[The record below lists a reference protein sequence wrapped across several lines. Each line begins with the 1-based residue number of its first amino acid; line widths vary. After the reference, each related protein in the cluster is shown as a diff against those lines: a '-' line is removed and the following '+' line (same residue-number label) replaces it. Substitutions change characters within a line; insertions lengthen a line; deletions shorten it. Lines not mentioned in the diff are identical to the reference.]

1 MVRHKKGKDMTNSTD
16 KGASIHTMIEQLRS
30 GGLSRREFIAGLT
43 AFGVTAAGA
52 ATVLATV
59 TRRPQKA
66 GTAESIHFDLHEE
79 HVARQ
84 LAGDA
89 PTMMDDYAPDATVDD
104 PLFDQP
110 FVGKEAISQRYV
122 AEVASVPDRQLRI
135 LHRTLAGDQLVVEW
149 EAKGTH
155 AGDFLGFG
163 GTGRSYTLHG
173 TTVIVRRDGK
183 IVRESHYY
191 DVDSLHKQVYGT
203 GGRSAV

>member
-1 MVRHKKGKDMTNSTD
+1 MADSRG

-30 GGLSRREFIAGLT
+30 GGLSRREFIAGMT
-43 AFGVTAAGA
+43 ALGVTAAGA

-59 TRRPQKA
+59 TRRLQEA
-66 GTAESIHFDLHEE
+66 GTAEAIHFDLHEE

-84 LAGDA
+84 LAGDTA
-89 PTMMDDYAPDATVDD
+89 TMMDDYAPDATVDD

-110 FVGKEAISQRYV
+110 FVGKEAISRRYA

-135 LHRTLAGDQLVVEW
+135 LNRTMAGDQLVVEW
-149 EAKGTH
+149 EATGTH

-163 GTGRSYTLHG
+163 GTGRTYTLRG

-191 DVDSLHKQVYGT
+191 DVDTLHKQVCGT
-203 GGRSAV
+203 GGRTMV

>member
-1 MVRHKKGKDMTNSTD
+1 MADSTD
-16 KGASIHTMIEQLRS
+16 KGASIHTMIEQLRN

-43 AFGVTAAGA
+43 ALGVTAAGA

-66 GTAESIHFDLHEE
+66 GTAEAIHFDLHEE

-110 FVGKEAISQRYV
+110 FVGKEAITKRYV

-135 LHRTLAGDQLVVEW
+135 LNRTLSGDQLIVEW
-149 EAKGTH
+149 EATGTH
-155 AGDFLGFG
+155 VGDFLGFG
-163 GTGRSYTLHG
+163 GTGRSYTLRG
-173 TTVIVRRDGK
+173 TTIVARREGK

-203 GGRSAV
+203 NGRTTV

>member
-1 MVRHKKGKDMTNSTD
+1 MADSTD
-16 KGASIHTMIEQLRS
+16 KGTSIHTMIEQLRN
-30 GGLSRREFIAGLT
+30 GGLSRREFITGLT
-43 AFGVTAAGA
+43 ALGVTAAGA

-66 GTAESIHFDLHEE
+66 GTSEVIHFDLHDE

-84 LAGDA
+84 MAGDT
-89 PTMMDDYAPDATVDD
+89 PTMMDDYSPDATVED

-110 FVGKEAISQRYV
+110 FVGKEAIAKRYT

-135 LHRTLAGDQLVVEW
+135 LNRTVAGDQLIVEW

-163 GTGRSYTLHG
+163 GTGRAYTLLG
-173 TTVIVRRDGK
+173 TTVVLRREGK

-191 DVDSLHKQVYGT
+191 DVHSLHQQVYGT
-203 GGRSAV
+203 SGRRAV